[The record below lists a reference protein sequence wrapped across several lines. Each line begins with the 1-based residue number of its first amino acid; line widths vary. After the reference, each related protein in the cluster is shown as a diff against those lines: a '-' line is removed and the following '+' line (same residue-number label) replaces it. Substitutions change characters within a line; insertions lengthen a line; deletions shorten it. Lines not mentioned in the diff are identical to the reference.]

1 MMPSYIRDWV
11 DKHMNCEDI
20 AMNFMVANYTGK
32 APIKVMN
39 SRSDQGDFDEMYW
52 TSYSWKLLMV
62 TWNYHSND
70 KIALLEK
77 GIVVHLNYLKC
88 VTEASKD
95 LKSLRNFLNFIEG
108 KKNSSRVFSSV
119 TCFIW
124 RLSYFSRRWWDQP
137 RTEISAYIALTNSSR

>member
-1 MMPSYIRDWV
+1 MPSYIRDWV

-32 APIKVMN
+32 APIKVMD
-39 SRSDQGDFDEMYW
+39 SGSDQGDYDEMYW
-52 TSYSWKLLMV
+52 TSYSWKLLMM

-77 GIVVHLNYLKC
+77 GIIVPLNYLQC

-95 LKSLRNFLNFIEG
+95 LKSPRNCLNFIEG
-108 KKNSSRVFSSV
+108 KKNSPLVFSSH

-124 RLSYFSRRWWDQP
+124 RLSYFFRRWWGQP
-137 RTEISAYIALTNSSR
+137 HTEISAYIALTNSSR

>member
-1 MMPSYIRDWV
+1 MPSYIRDWV

-39 SRSDQGDFDEMYW
+39 SESDEGDYDEMYW

-77 GIVVHLNYLKC
+77 GIIVHLNYLKC
-88 VTEASKD
+88 VTEAPKD
-95 LKSLRNFLNFIEG
+95 LKSPRNCLNFIEG
-108 KKNSSRVFSSV
+108 KKNSPLVQSNCGLAS
-119 TCFIW
+119 
-124 RLSYFSRRWWDQP
+124 
-137 RTEISAYIALTNSSR
+137 N